1 MTARLVHS
9 TATLVQSDH
18 HVRHATASAVGKTA
32 LLVIHVTRTSL
43 VQPVLSEAQ
52 PLLGTRAMTAHLVVS
67 KTVQHARSTET
78 HAQRVMTA
86 VHATTAQHASLKTA
100 QRAPSTEQSAQRASL
115 TTVHASSTATTATTA
130 QTAAQ
135 IAQTALIVTAIVTAP
150 STVLARATQTRR
162 PSLKTR
168 SLSA

>member
-1 MTARLVHS
+1 VI
-9 TATLVQSDH
+9 
-18 HVRHATASAVGKTA
+18 HATQDQ
-32 LLVIHVTRTSL
+32 L
-43 VQPVLSEAQ
+43 
-52 PLLGTRAMTAHLVVS
+52 AMTAHLVVS
-67 KTVQHARSTET
+67 KTARLVHSTVT

-86 VHATTAQHASLKTA
+86 VHATSAQHASSKTA
-100 QRAPSTEQSAQRASL
+100 QREPSTAQSARHASL

-130 QTAAQ
+130 LTAAQ
-135 IAQTALIVTAIVTAP
+135 IAQTALIVTAIATAP